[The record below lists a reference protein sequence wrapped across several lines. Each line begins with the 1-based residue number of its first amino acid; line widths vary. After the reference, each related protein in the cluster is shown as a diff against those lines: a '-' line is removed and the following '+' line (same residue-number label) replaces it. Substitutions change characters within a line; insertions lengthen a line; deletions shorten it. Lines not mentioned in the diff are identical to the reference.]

1 VTEVRFLLPLFL
13 TQHKQQTMKS
23 SHLYTLIGVVALWF
37 VLTLTLILKGSYQ
50 GAIGTG
56 IALLFLSAG
65 TMGIVAH
72 FEGNR
77 R

>member
-1 VTEVRFLLPLFL
+1 
-13 TQHKQQTMKS
+13 MKS
-23 SHLYTLIGVVALWF
+23 PHLYTLIGIVAAWF
-37 VLTLTLILKGSYQ
+37 VLTLTLILRENYE

-56 IALLFLSAG
+56 MALFFSSVG

-72 FEGNR
+72 FEGSR

>member
-1 VTEVRFLLPLFL
+1 
-13 TQHKQQTMKS
+13 MKS

>member
-1 VTEVRFLLPLFL
+1 
-13 TQHKQQTMKS
+13 MKS
-23 SHLYTLIGVVALWF
+23 SHLYTLIGAVALWF
-37 VLTLTLILKGSYQ
+37 VLTLTLILKENYQ

-56 IALLFLSAG
+56 LALFFSSFA

-72 FEGNR
+72 FEGGR